1 MNEISVEID
10 KTIKNDKIDV
20 DIDKP
25 HNGKQINMIEVS
37 PNGSYLVTYSPED
50 DSIIGWNVKDID
62 DMDDMDGG
70 QLKPEPNHHHIDNN
84 VKLTQLSVSD
94 DKEIAYICDNKLKMI
109 NMNNNQ
115 EIEFPYEKLCINYH
129 YCTFF
134 RTPFGFIQFI
144 HCSDVKDRHGTDQKI
159 IFIYP
164 TRIKNK
170 KLTCKGIY
178 KIPENFELISLSKY
192 GKVYLLSNN
201 YVYAWDIST
210 RTSIRIF
217 VNEKDEE
224 CKRDSIEIS
233 SDIKFVCLRIKN
245 KIIVYSFELEIPI
258 ASLNND
264 IQLYNFIKHTFHI
277 GLFPLLFP
285 LLNSGFRNSVMEY
298 YWKKCLNRYQNDILP
313 DIIQITTTGY
323 AFGILDGDVWKI
335 KISDELDNEIYDKI
349 KTKILDSNAEE
360 TFENLN
366 IYLFNPFLKNSLFR
380 EIISDSNRKEAIEL
394 NTNSTK
400 WEIKITDGK
409 LEFQI
414 SNNVWNLIYTSK
426 FNVKVNYFYGS
437 ILLNDNND
445 ILILSDIGI
454 FIYHFNENNKS
465 LCLIYFYYTNFDT
478 NNVERWYPLPL
489 PNYYSFKLSE
499 EWVSYVKNNR
509 ESLLKCGAELLSYAI
524 EEHNLELIDDIYI
537 KCLNHFK
544 QDLRN
549 NKAFLRIIPLHKPEY
564 YPEYI
569 SRFSLDTTMII
580 DSPFY
585 SINSNLHLRSF
596 QHLQMVDL
604 TDSILWTDYNV
615 LFHKI
620 HENHKIL
627 YYILIII
634 QFLTFPIYLV
644 YISPYLFITKLVGN
658 NFINDFFKIDSPIS
672 FYLYIFVK
680 IWVYISALTT
690 QTKTPTVTFMI
701 PYIKFVN
708 YPRDYNWIYELIWP
722 QSSPFVRTI
731 NEDIYKTWNGE
742 ALIDSKWNTYG
753 KNYYIIIWILF
764 MTLLGCFTAVATIP
778 QQYINDDT
786 RKNLLIASI
795 VLGLIHLNYEIRQI
809 IYDPINWIKDF
820 WNYFDIIAYVL
831 PVYTSIYWLQTD
843 IKDVQLLSFSCLL
856 LDIKF
861 LLFLSVS
868 ESVGTYFAIIVI
880 VAKRIFYFLI
890 ILFILI
896 ISFAHAFFILL
907 SPDSD
912 FSFEKRTNN
921 NDPNNPW
928 NLASTYSKVLD
939 DGTIDSNP
947 YIIQPPNEN
956 TNMFIDYRTAIFAVY
971 LFLTGDS
978 SSLINWTY
986 MNNPSLVILIVLFSF
1001 LIVVYLMNLFIGLL
1015 NLEIDKSN
1023 DRVFLLIQKA
1033 KILAEI
1039 ELFYLLPNQRRL
1051 EKWFPEVIYYCADVD
1066 ITRAEVKTLITDGR
1080 WSNEFPDMNKDLFK
1094 KINIQRNPAEV
1105 DLRKLL
1111 EEVQSKLKNITYL

>member
-115 EIEFPYEKLCINYH
+115 EIELPYEKLCINYH

-210 RTSIRIF
+210 KTSIRIF

-335 KISDELDNEIYDKI
+335 KMSDELDNEIYDKI
-349 KTKILDSNAEE
+349 KTKVLDFNAEE

-414 SNNVWNLIYTSK
+414 SNNVWNLIYT
-426 FNVKVNYFYGS
+426 
-437 ILLNDNND
+437 
-445 ILILSDIGI
+445 
-454 FIYHFNENNKS
+454 
-465 LCLIYFYYTNFDT
+465 
-478 NNVERWYPLPL
+478 
-489 PNYYSFKLSE
+489 
-499 EWVSYVKNNR
+499 
-509 ESLLKCGAELLSYAI
+509 
-524 EEHNLELIDDIYI
+524 
-537 KCLNHFK
+537 
-544 QDLRN
+544 
-549 NKAFLRIIPLHKPEY
+549 
-564 YPEYI
+564 
-569 SRFSLDTTMII
+569 
-580 DSPFY
+580 
-585 SINSNLHLRSF
+585 
-596 QHLQMVDL
+596 
-604 TDSILWTDYNV
+604 
-615 LFHKI
+615 
-620 HENHKIL
+620 
-627 YYILIII
+627 
-634 QFLTFPIYLV
+634 
-644 YISPYLFITKLVGN
+644 
-658 NFINDFFKIDSPIS
+658 
-672 FYLYIFVK
+672 
-680 IWVYISALTT
+680 
-690 QTKTPTVTFMI
+690 
-701 PYIKFVN
+701 
-708 YPRDYNWIYELIWP
+708 
-722 QSSPFVRTI
+722 
-731 NEDIYKTWNGE
+731 
-742 ALIDSKWNTYG
+742 NT
-753 KNYYIIIWILF
+753 
-764 MTLLGCFTAVATIP
+764 
-778 QQYINDDT
+778 
-786 RKNLLIASI
+786 
-795 VLGLIHLNYEIRQI
+795 
-809 IYDPINWIKDF
+809 
-820 WNYFDIIAYVL
+820 
-831 PVYTSIYWLQTD
+831 
-843 IKDVQLLSFSCLL
+843 
-856 LDIKF
+856 
-861 LLFLSVS
+861 
-868 ESVGTYFAIIVI
+868 
-880 VAKRIFYFLI
+880 
-890 ILFILI
+890 
-896 ISFAHAFFILL
+896 
-907 SPDSD
+907 D

-978 SSLINWTY
+978 SSLTNWTY

-1066 ITRAEVKTLITDGR
+1066 ITRAEVKKLITDGR
-1080 WSNEFPDMNKDLFK
+1080 WSNEFPDMKKDLFK